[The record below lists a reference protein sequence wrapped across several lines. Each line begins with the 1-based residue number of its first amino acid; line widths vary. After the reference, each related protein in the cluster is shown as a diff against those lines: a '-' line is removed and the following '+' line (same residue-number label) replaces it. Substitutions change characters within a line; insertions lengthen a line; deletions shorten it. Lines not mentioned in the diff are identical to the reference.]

1 MSSEQVSG
9 ANGVSMPEQQQG
21 YAEEPQQNNM
31 YGRPQRNNYQRNDY
45 QRNDNQRN
53 DYQRNDNQRSF
64 GGRGRGRGMRRN
76 TLRRSRNFVLDFN
89 RFKNRPEILKR
100 VSENFAFRLEKGDT
114 KELFHWASPPLNDYR
129 VGNTIYVRF
138 ENEVDMHQYMITA
151 KFIRGEVEWKYAMP
165 DGVRYEFRLKK
176 LN

>member
-9 ANGVSMPEQQQG
+9 TNGVSIPEQQQG
-21 YAEEPQQNNM
+21 YAEEPRQNNM
-31 YGRPQRNNYQRNDY
+31 YGRP
-45 QRNDNQRN
+45 QRN

-76 TLRRSRNFVLDFN
+76 TMRRSRNFVLDFN

-151 KFIRGEVEWKYAMP
+151 KFLRGEVEWKYTMP